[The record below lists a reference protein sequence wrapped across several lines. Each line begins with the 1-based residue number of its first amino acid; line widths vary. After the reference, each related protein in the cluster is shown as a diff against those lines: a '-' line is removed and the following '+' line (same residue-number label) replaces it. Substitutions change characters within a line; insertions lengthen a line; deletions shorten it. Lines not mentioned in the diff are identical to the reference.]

1 VSSEIAEFPLPADAT
16 KDERDTAKR
25 EIGKYTKIL
34 GEEPRL
40 IRFAGRTIGQTGPVW
55 HFQYTRLYALPK
67 GYLAAG
73 HDLHEGI
80 KVAYAETPEDLP
92 KAFENELVRE
102 FVEDELR
109 YRKIIGSAH
118 ARAE

>member
-16 KDERDTAKR
+16 EEERATAKR
-25 EIGKYTKIL
+25 EIGKYTKIIGL
-34 GEEPRL
+34 EPRV
-40 IRFAGRTIGQTGPVW
+40 IRFAGRRIGQTGPVW
-55 HFQYTRLYALPK
+55 HFQYIRLYQLPK

-80 KVAYAETPEDLP
+80 KVAYAETPEELP
-92 KAFENELVRE
+92 RAFANDLVRE

-109 YRKIIGSAH
+109 YRKIIGSEH
-118 ARAE
+118 ARA

>member
-1 VSSEIAEFPLPADAT
+1 MTEE
-16 KDERDTAKR
+16 ERATAKR

-34 GEEPRL
+34 GEEPRV

-55 HFQYTRLYALPK
+55 HFQYTRLYQLPK

-80 KVAYAETPEDLP
+80 KVAYAGTPEELP
-92 KAFENELVRE
+92 KAFDNDLVRE

-109 YRKIIGSAH
+109 YRKIIGSEH
-118 ARAE
+118 ARAQ

>member
-16 KDERDTAKR
+16 EEERATAKR
-25 EIGKYTKIL
+25 EIGKYTQIVA
-34 GEEPRL
+34 EEPRL
-40 IRFAGRTIGQTGPVW
+40 VRFAGRKIGQTGPVW
-55 HFQYTRLYALPK
+55 HFQYIRLYQLPK
-67 GYLAAG
+67 GCLAAG

-92 KAFENELVRE
+92 KAFENDLVRE

-109 YRKIIGSAH
+109 YRKVIGPEH
-118 ARAE
+118 ARAQ

>member
-16 KDERDTAKR
+16 DEERATAKR
-25 EIGKYTKIL
+25 EIGRYTKIV

-40 IRFAGRTIGQTGPVW
+40 IRFEGQKIGQTGPVW
-55 HFQYTRLYALPK
+55 HFQYIRLYELQK

-80 KVAYAETPEDLP
+80 KVAHGETPEDLP
-92 KAFENELVRE
+92 KAFDNGLVRE

-109 YRKIIGSAH
+109 YRKIIGPEH
-118 ARAE
+118 ARAQ

>member
-16 KDERDTAKR
+16 DEERATAKR
-25 EIGKYTKIL
+25 EIGKYTKIV
-34 GEEPRL
+34 GEEPRV
-40 IRFAGRTIGQTGPVW
+40 IRFDGKLIGQTGPVW
-55 HFQYTRLYALPK
+55 HFQYTRLYQLPK

-80 KVAYAETPEDLP
+80 KVAFAETPEELP
-92 KAFENELVRE
+92 KAFDNDLVQE

-109 YRKIIGSAH
+109 YRKVIGSEH
-118 ARAE
+118 ARAQ